1 MRGQGFRLGILAL
14 AALFTTQALA
24 SAQDARDALPSI
36 AIADV
41 AVTPGGYTL
50 APPQL
55 GPEIVDL
62 LVDALL
68 PSQRFHIYDGQWL
81 VPDSKRGT
89 GLDTDR
95 LRDAARAQHVD
106 YLVLGTVTAFSMERA
121 AHGAGALLPRPF
133 PVAGGL
139 WRKHAELGI
148 DLSLRIV
155 DVRTGEIIS
164 SAYGTGIATRK
175 SRGFILGGL
184 LHGLPLGVA
193 AAARAA
199 DAIGERDAMLN
210 EAVHRAVQN
219 AAATLA
225 NHWQGAPGS

>member
-1 MRGQGFRLGILAL
+1 MRGQGFRVGVLAL
-14 AALFTTQALA
+14 TALFTTQAYA
-24 SAQDARDALPSI
+24 SGQGASDALPSV
-36 AIADV
+36 AIADI

-55 GPEIVDL
+55 GPEIVEL

-81 VPDSKRGT
+81 VPESGRGP
-89 GLDTDR
+89 GVELDR

-106 YLVLGTVTAFSMERA
+106 YLVLGTVTAFSVERTG
-121 AHGAGALLPRPF
+121 HRAGALLPRPF

-139 WRKHAELGI
+139 LRKNAELAI

-193 AAARAA
+193 AAARTA
-199 DAIGERDAMLN
+199 DAVGERDAMLN
-210 EAVHRAVQN
+210 EAVHRAVQS
-219 AAATLA
+219 AAATLT
-225 NHWQGAPGS
+225 NHWQAASGS